1 MKSSFPQSLNC
12 SDFKWVFCGPSV
24 CVSLLF
30 TLCLDPKLTSIM
42 CFRGFLV
49 TRLGCIL
56 QQIPGG
62 GGWYVWE
69 MNFSISHKMCL
80 FLFTVFCLSGPI
92 IELSELFFF
101 PPNLKVLLQWFL
113 SYCVAEEKNLMP
125 AELLLLSWWFLF
137 SLWNIFR
144 SSIYCYCSDTSQTE
158 GLSLLLSFIL
168 LRIQWSHSIREHNIF
183 SSKISFV
190 PLTLYKK
197 K

>member
-1 MKSSFPQSLNC
+1 MYERWTSQYHIKCVYFFSQFFACLGPLLN
-12 SDFKWVFCGPSV
+12 F
-24 CVSLLF
+24 
-30 TLCLDPKLTSIM
+30 
-42 CFRGFLV
+42 
-49 TRLGCIL
+49 
-56 QQIPGG
+56 QN
-62 GGWYVWE
+62 Y
-69 MNFSISHKMCL
+69 
-80 FLFTVFCLSGPI
+80 
-92 IELSELFFF
+92 FFF

-113 SYCVAEEKNLMP
+113 SYCVADEKNLMP

-168 LRIQWSHSIREHNIF
+168 LRIQWSHSVWEHNIF